1 LSGSFFILH
10 RSSFILFDAMPPK
23 LLVRNLRKV
32 FQIDEG
38 FGRFSSITAIDKVD
52 LEIKEGELVTIIGP
66 SGCGKSTLLMILA
79 GLYDKSSG
87 EVMLDGHP
95 IDGPGLDRGV
105 VFQEFALFPWLT
117 VRNNICFGLKM
128 KGVPAAEHD
137 GIVKHYLKMVKLD
150 EFEKIFP
157 HRLSG
162 GMKQRVGIARALA
175 YSPELLLMDEP
186 FGALDAQ
193 TRTSLQQMLVDIWAE
208 TRKTILFVTHS
219 VREAVF
225 LSDRIVVLSRR
236 PSKVRT
242 IIDVKLPRPRVRLS
256 EPFLR
261 HEEELEAL
269 IAEEIGEDR
278 SAGAAL

>member
-1 LSGSFFILH
+1 M
-10 RSSFILFDAMPPK
+10 AQPK
-23 LLVRNLRKV
+23 LIVRNLRKV

-38 FGRFSSITAIDKVD
+38 FGRYSSITAIQDVNF
-52 LEIKEGELVTIIGP
+52 EIEDGELVTLIGP

-79 GLYDKSSG
+79 GLYDKTSG
-87 EVMLDGHP
+87 HVLLDGRP
-95 IDGPGLDRGV
+95 VSAPGLDRGV

-117 VRNNICFGLKM
+117 VRDNVCFGLKM
-128 KGVPAAEHD
+128 KGIASSEHD
-137 GIVKHYLKMVKLD
+137 DIVRRYLSMVKLE
-150 EFEKIFP
+150 EFGAIFP

-193 TRTSLQQMLVDIWAE
+193 TRASLQKMLVEIWSE

-225 LSDRIVVLSRR
+225 LSDRIIVLSRR
-236 PSKVRT
+236 PSTVRT
-242 IIDVKLPRPRVRLS
+242 IMDVHLPRPRQHLS
-256 EPFLR
+256 DNFLR
-261 HEEELEAL
+261 YEADLEKL
-269 IAEEIGEDR
+269 IAEEMGDDTASGID
-278 SAGAAL
+278 AA

>member
-1 LSGSFFILH
+1 MAH
-10 RSSFILFDAMPPK
+10 PK
-23 LLVRNLRKV
+23 LIVRNLHKV
-32 FQIDEG
+32 FRVDEG
-38 FGRFSSITAIDKVD
+38 FGRFSSITAIDNVN
-52 LEIKEGELVTIIGP
+52 LEVGEGELVTIIGP

-79 GLYDKSSG
+79 GLYEKSSG
-87 EVMLDGHP
+87 DVLLDGTP
-95 IDGPGLDRGV
+95 INGPGLDRGV
-105 VFQEFALFPWLT
+105 VFQEFALFPWLS

-128 KGVPAAEHD
+128 KGTPVSEHD
-137 GIVKHYLKMVKLD
+137 RIVRHFLKMVKLE

-162 GMKQRVGIARALA
+162 GMKQRVGIARAMA

-208 TRKTILFVTHS
+208 TKKTILFVTHS

-236 PSKVRT
+236 PSKVRKV
-242 IIDVKLPRPRVRLS
+242 IEVRLPRPRQRLS
-256 EPFLR
+256 EAFLR
-261 HEEELEAL
+261 HEEELEEL
-269 IAEEIGEDR
+269 IAAEL
-278 SAGAAL
+278 SAESETQEAYPA

>member
-1 LSGSFFILH
+1 MSQ
-10 RSSFILFDAMPPK
+10 PK
-23 LLVRNLRKV
+23 LLVRELRKV

-38 FGRFSSITAIDKVD
+38 FGRFSTITAIDRINLDVG
-52 LEIKEGELVTIIGP
+52 EGELVTIIGP

-87 EVMLDGHP
+87 EVLLDGRP
-95 IDGPGLDRGV
+95 VDGPGLDRGV
-105 VFQEFALFPWLT
+105 VFQEFALFPWLS

-128 KGVPAAEHD
+128 KGVPASEHD
-137 GIVKHYLKMVKLD
+137 RIVRQYLKMVKLE

-175 YSPELLLMDEP
+175 YAPELLLMDEP
-186 FGALDAQ
+186 FGALDSQ
-193 TRTSLQQMLVDIWAE
+193 TRSSLQQMLVEIWQE
-208 TRKTILFVTHS
+208 TKKTILFVTHS

-236 PSKVRT
+236 PSKIRT
-242 IIDVKLPRPRVRLS
+242 IIDVKLPRPRQRLS
-256 EPFLR
+256 APFLR
-261 HEEELEAL
+261 YEEELEEL
-269 IAEEIGEDR
+269 IAQELTEEDTDR
-278 SAGAAL
+278 GARTA

>member
-1 LSGSFFILH
+1 
-10 RSSFILFDAMPPK
+10 
-23 LLVRNLRKV
+23 
-32 FQIDEG
+32 
-38 FGRFSSITAIDKVD
+38 
-52 LEIKEGELVTIIGP
+52 
-66 SGCGKSTLLMILA
+66 
-79 GLYDKSSG
+79 
-87 EVMLDGHP
+87 
-95 IDGPGLDRGV
+95 
-105 VFQEFALFPWLT
+105 
-117 VRNNICFGLKM
+117 
-128 KGVPAAEHD
+128 
-137 GIVKHYLKMVKLD
+137 
-150 EFEKIFP
+150 
-157 HRLSG
+157 
-162 GMKQRVGIARALA
+162 
-175 YSPELLLMDEP
+175 
-186 FGALDAQ
+186 
-193 TRTSLQQMLVDIWAE
+193 MLVDIWAE

>member
-1 LSGSFFILH
+1 M
-10 RSSFILFDAMPPK
+10 AQPK
-23 LLVRNLRKV
+23 LIIRNLRKV

-38 FGRFSSITAIDKVD
+38 FGRYSSITAIQDVNLAIND
-52 LEIKEGELVTIIGP
+52 GELVTLIGP

-79 GLYDKSSG
+79 GLYDKTSG
-87 EVMLDGHP
+87 EVLLDGRP
-95 IDGPGLDRGV
+95 VSGPGLDRGV

-128 KGVPAAEHD
+128 KGIASADHD
-137 GIVKHYLKMVKLD
+137 AIVRRYLKMVKLE
-150 EFEKIFP
+150 EFGAIFP

-193 TRTSLQQMLVDIWAE
+193 TRTSLQKMLVDIWSE
-208 TRKTILFVTHS
+208 TKKTILFVTHS

-236 PSKVRT
+236 PSTVRT
-242 IIDVKLPRPRVRLS
+242 VIDVNLPRPRRHLS
-256 EPFLR
+256 DAFLR
-261 HEEELEAL
+261 YEADLEEL
-269 IAEEIGEDR
+269 IAAELGDETEKGIH
-278 SAGAAL
+278 AA

>member
-1 LSGSFFILH
+1 M
-10 RSSFILFDAMPPK
+10 APPK
-23 LLVRNLRKV
+23 LVVRDLKKTFR
-32 FQIDEG
+32 IDEG
-38 FGRFSSITAIDKVD
+38 FGRFTSITAIEKVD
-52 LEIKEGELVTIIGP
+52 LQVPEGELVTIIGP

-79 GLYDKSSG
+79 GLYEKSSG
-87 EVMLDGHP
+87 EVLLDGAS
-95 IDGPGLDRGV
+95 INGPGLDRGV

-128 KGVPAAEHD
+128 KGIPVSDHD
-137 GIVKHYLKMVKLD
+137 RIVKHYLKMVKLE
-150 EFEKIFP
+150 EFETIFP

-208 TRKTILFVTHS
+208 TKKTILFVTHS

-242 IIDVKLPRPRVRLS
+242 IIEVNIPRPRQRLS
-256 EPFLR
+256 QAFLR
-261 HEEELEAL
+261 CEEELEEL
-269 IAEEIGEDR
+269 IARELGEEDSERGSR
-278 SAGAAL
+278 VA

>member
-1 LSGSFFILH
+1 M
-10 RSSFILFDAMPPK
+10 AK
-23 LLVRNLRKV
+23 LVVRNLHKM

-38 FGRFSSITAIDKVD
+38 FGRFSSITAIDNVN
-52 LEIKEGELVTIIGP
+52 LEVGEGELMTIIGP

-87 EVMLDGHP
+87 EVLLNGNP
-95 IDGPGLDRGV
+95 INGPGLDRGV

-117 VRNNICFGLKM
+117 VRNNIRFGLKM
-128 KGVPAAEHD
+128 KGIPASEH
-137 GIVKHYLKMVKLD
+137 GRIIKHYLKMVKLQ
-150 EFEKIFP
+150 EFENIFP

-193 TRTSLQQMLVDIWAE
+193 TRTSLQQMLVDIWTE

-225 LSDRIVVLSRR
+225 LSDRILVLSRR
-236 PSKVRT
+236 PSRVRT
-242 IIDVKLPRPRVRLS
+242 VIEVKLPRPRQRLS
-256 EPFLR
+256 QPFLR
-261 HEEELEAL
+261 YEEELEEL
-269 IAEEIGEDR
+269 IARELEEEGKPFGIANGKFQNCKSEI
-278 SAGAAL
+278 

>member
-1 LSGSFFILH
+1 M
-10 RSSFILFDAMPPK
+10 AEPK
-23 LLVRNLRKV
+23 LIVRNLRKT
-32 FQIDEG
+32 FQVDEG
-38 FGRFSSITAIDKVD
+38 FGRFSSINAIDNVNID
-52 LEIKEGELVTIIGP
+52 VREGELITIIGP

-79 GLYDKSSG
+79 GLYDKTSG
-87 EVMLDGHP
+87 EVLLDGRP
-95 IDGPGLDRGV
+95 IEGPGLDRGV

-128 KGVPAAEHD
+128 KGVPAAEHER
-137 GIVKHYLKMVKLD
+137 IIKRYLDMVKLA
-150 EFEKIFP
+150 EFEHIFP

-175 YSPELLLMDEP
+175 YSPEILLMDEP

-208 TRKTILFVTHS
+208 TKKTILFVTHS

-236 PSKVRT
+236 PSRVRT
-242 IIDVKLPRPRVRLS
+242 ILDVKIPRPRVRLS

-261 HEEELEAL
+261 CEEELEEL
-269 IAEEIGEDR
+269 IARELSEES
-278 SAGAAL
+278 SAGAAA

>member
-1 LSGSFFILH
+1 MSQ
-10 RSSFILFDAMPPK
+10 PK

-38 FGRFSSITAIDKVD
+38 FGRFSTITAIDRIN
-52 LEIKEGELVTIIGP
+52 LEVSAGELVTIIGP

-79 GLYDKSSG
+79 GLYDKTSG
-87 EVMLDGHP
+87 EVSLDGRP

-105 VFQEFALFPWLT
+105 VFQEFALFPWLN

-128 KGVPAAEHD
+128 KGVPASDHD
-137 GIVKHYLKMVKLD
+137 RIVRQHLKMVKLE
-150 EFEKIFP
+150 EFEKIYP

-175 YSPELLLMDEP
+175 YAPELLLMDEP

-193 TRTSLQQMLVDIWAE
+193 TRTSLQQMLVDIWAQ
-208 TRKTILFVTHS
+208 TKKTILFVTHS

-236 PSKVRT
+236 PSKVRE
-242 IIDVKLPRPRVRLS
+242 IIEVKLPRPRHRLS
-256 EPFLR
+256 GPFLR
-261 HEEELEAL
+261 YEEELEEL
-269 IAEEIGEDR
+269 IAQELGDEPADG
-278 SAGAAL
+278 GARIA

>member
-1 LSGSFFILH
+1 MSQL
-10 RSSFILFDAMPPK
+10 K
-23 LLVRNLRKV
+23 LIVRNLHKV
-32 FQIDEG
+32 FQVDEG
-38 FGRFSSITAIDKVD
+38 FGRFSSITAIDNVN
-52 LEIKEGELVTIIGP
+52 LEVGEGELVTIIGP

-87 EVMLDGHP
+87 EALLDGAP
-95 IDGPGLDRGV
+95 INGPGLDRGV

-128 KGVPAAEHD
+128 KGIPPSEHNQ
-137 GIVKHYLKMVKLD
+137 IVKHYLKMVKLE
-150 EFEKIFP
+150 EFENIFP

-175 YSPELLLMDEP
+175 YSPKLLLMDEP

-236 PSKVRT
+236 PSRVRT
-242 IIDVKLPRPRVRLS
+242 VLDVQLPRPRQRLS
-256 EPFLR
+256 QPFLR
-261 HEEELEAL
+261 YEEELEEL
-269 IAEEIGEDR
+269 IARELDEK
-278 SAGAAL
+278 SGARGAQTA

>member
-1 LSGSFFILH
+1 M
-10 RSSFILFDAMPPK
+10 AQPK
-23 LLVRNLRKV
+23 LVVRDLKKV
-32 FQIDEG
+32 FRIDEG
-38 FGRFSSITAIDKVD
+38 FGKFTSITAIEKVN
-52 LEIKEGELVTIIGP
+52 LEIYEGELVTIIGP

-79 GLYDKSSG
+79 GLYEKSSG
-87 EVMLDGHP
+87 EALLDGAA
-95 IDGPGLDRGV
+95 INGPGLDRGV

-128 KGVPAAEHD
+128 KGIPASDHD
-137 GIVKHYLKMVKLD
+137 RIVKHYLKMVRLE
-150 EFEKIFP
+150 EFERIFP

-193 TRTSLQQMLVDIWAE
+193 TRSSLQQMLVDIWAE
-208 TRKTILFVTHS
+208 TKKTILFVTHS

-236 PSKVRT
+236 PAKIRT
-242 IIDVKLPRPRVRLS
+242 IIDVRIPRPRQRLS
-256 EPFLR
+256 QAFLQC
-261 HEEELEAL
+261 EEELEEL
-269 IAEEIGEDR
+269 IARELGDDESER
-278 SAGAAL
+278 GARVA

>member
-1 LSGSFFILH
+1 MSQ
-10 RSSFILFDAMPPK
+10 PK
-23 LLVRNLRKV
+23 LAVRNLRKV
-32 FQIDEG
+32 FQVDEG
-38 FGRFSSITAIDKVD
+38 FGKYSSITAIDGVSLD
-52 LEIKEGELVTIIGP
+52 VEDGELITLIGP

-79 GLYDKSSG
+79 GLYDKSAG
-87 EVMLDGHP
+87 EVLLDGRP
-95 IDGPGLDRGV
+95 IVGPGLDRGV

-128 KGVPAAEHD
+128 KGIPAAEHD
-137 GIVKHYLKMVKLD
+137 TIVKRYLKMVKLE
-150 EFEKIFP
+150 EFERIFP

-175 YSPELLLMDEP
+175 YAPELLLMDEP

-193 TRTSLQQMLVDIWAE
+193 TRTSLQKMLVDIWAE

-236 PSKVRT
+236 PSRVRT
-242 IIDVKLPRPRVRLS
+242 VIKINLPRPRQRLS
-256 EPFLR
+256 EAFIR
-261 HEEELEAL
+261 HEEELEEL
-269 IAEEIGEDR
+269 IAREIGEHNPAD
-278 SAGAAL
+278 GNEAA

>member
-1 LSGSFFILH
+1 MMAS
-10 RSSFILFDAMPPK
+10 PK
-23 LLVRNLRKV
+23 LVVRNLRKV

-38 FGRFSSITAIDKVD
+38 FGRYSSIMAIDNVN
-52 LEIKEGELVTIIGP
+52 LEVNDGELITLIGP

-79 GLYDKSSG
+79 GLYEKSAG
-87 EVMLDGHP
+87 DVLLDGRP
-95 IDGPGLDRGV
+95 IIEPGLDRGV

-128 KGVPAAEHD
+128 KGVPASEHD
-137 GIVKHYLKMVKLD
+137 RIVKHYLKMVKLD
-150 EFEKIFP
+150 DFEKIFP

-193 TRTSLQQMLVDIWAE
+193 TRTSLQKMLVDIWAE
-208 TRKTILFVTHS
+208 TKKTILFVTHS
-219 VREAVF
+219 VREAVY

-242 IIDVKLPRPRVRLS
+242 IINVDLPRPRQRLS
-256 EPFLR
+256 EAFIR
-261 HEEELEAL
+261 HEEELEEL
-269 IAEEIGEDR
+269 IAQELTEEDGETK
-278 SAGAAL
+278 SKSMETHSLN

>member
-1 LSGSFFILH
+1 MIELEYITHSYPQATSLDDV
-10 RSSFILFDAMPPK
+10 S
-23 LLVRNLRKV
+23 LRV
-32 FQIDEG
+32 
-38 FGRFSSITAIDKVD
+38 AA
-52 LEIKEGELVTIIGP
+52 GETVALIGP

-79 GLYDKSSG
+79 GLYDKSAG
-87 EVMLDGHP
+87 EVLLDGRS

-128 KGVPAAEHD
+128 KGIPDAEHD
-137 GIVKHYLKMVKLD
+137 GIVKHYLDMVKLS

-193 TRTSLQQMLVDIWAE
+193 TRTSLQQMLVDIWAK

-225 LSDRIVVLSRR
+225 LSDRIVVMSGR
-236 PSKVRT
+236 PSRVRT
-242 IIDVKLPRPRVRLS
+242 ILEVKLPRPRQRLS
-256 EPFLR
+256 QDFLR
-261 HEEELEAL
+261 YEEELEEL
-269 IAEEIGEDR
+269 IAEEIADNT
-278 SAGAAL
+278 SAETAD

>member
-1 LSGSFFILH
+1 MAKLVVRSLH
-10 RSSFILFDAMPPK
+10 KIFR
-23 LLVRNLRKV
+23 
-32 FQIDEG
+32 IDEG
-38 FGRFSSITAIDKVD
+38 FGRFSSLTAIDNVN
-52 LEIKEGELVTIIGP
+52 LNVGEGELMTIIGP

-87 EVMLDGHP
+87 EVLLDGNP
-95 IDGPGLDRGV
+95 INGPGLDRGV

-128 KGVPAAEHD
+128 KGIPASEHD
-137 GIVKHYLKMVKLD
+137 GIVKHYLKMVKL
-150 EFEKIFP
+150 EQFETIFP

-186 FGALDAQ
+186 FGALDSQ
-193 TRTSLQQMLVDIWAE
+193 TRTSLQQMLVEIWAE
-208 TRKTILFVTHS
+208 TEKTILFVTHS

-236 PSKVRT
+236 PSRVRT
-242 IIDVKLPRPRVRLS
+242 IIDVNLPRPRQKLS
-256 EPFLR
+256 QPFLR
-261 HEEELEAL
+261 YEEELEEL
-269 IAEEIGEDR
+269 IAQELGDEGGER
-278 SAGAAL
+278 GAQVA

>member
-1 LSGSFFILH
+1 MSH
-10 RSSFILFDAMPPK
+10 PK
-23 LLVRNLRKV
+23 LAVRNLRKV
-32 FQIDEG
+32 FHVDEG
-38 FGRFSSITAIDKVD
+38 FGRVTLITAIDKVN
-52 LEIKEGELVTIIGP
+52 LEVSEGELVTIIGP

-79 GLYDKSSG
+79 GLYEKSSG
-87 EVMLDGHP
+87 EALLDGIP
-95 IDGPGLDRGV
+95 INRPGLDRGV
-105 VFQEFALFPWLT
+105 VFQEFALFPWLN

-128 KGVPAAEHD
+128 KGVPVSDHD
-137 GIVKHYLKMVKLD
+137 RIVKHYLKMVKLE

-193 TRTSLQQMLVDIWAE
+193 TRTSLQQMLVGIWAE
-208 TRKTILFVTHS
+208 TKKTILFVTHS

-242 IIDVKLPRPRVRLS
+242 VIRVKLPRPRQRLS
-256 EPFLR
+256 EAFLR
-261 HEEELEAL
+261 YEEELEEL
-269 IAEEIGEDR
+269 IAQELQERGEPFGIANGKFQNCKSEI
-278 SAGAAL
+278 

>member
-1 LSGSFFILH
+1 MM
-10 RSSFILFDAMPPK
+10 AAPK
-23 LLVRNLRKV
+23 LVVRNLRKT
-32 FQIDEG
+32 FQVDEG
-38 FGRFSSITAIDKVD
+38 FGRFSSINAIDNVSLD
-52 LEIKEGELVTIIGP
+52 VREGELITIIGP

-87 EVMLDGHP
+87 EVLLDSRP

-128 KGVPAAEHD
+128 KGVPAAEHEA
-137 GIVKHYLKMVKLD
+137 IIKRYLDMVKLA
-150 EFEKIFP
+150 EFEHIFP

-175 YSPELLLMDEP
+175 YSPEILLMDEP

-236 PSKVRT
+236 PSRVRT
-242 IIDVKLPRPRVRLS
+242 ILEVKIPRPRVRLS

-261 HEEELEAL
+261 SEEELEEL
-269 IAEEIGEDR
+269 IARELSDE
-278 SAGAAL
+278 SSTGAAA

>member
-1 LSGSFFILH
+1 MAES
-10 RSSFILFDAMPPK
+10 K
-23 LLVRNLRKV
+23 LVVRNLRKT
-32 FQIDEG
+32 FQVDEG
-38 FGRFSSITAIDKVD
+38 FGRLSSINAIDNVSLD
-52 LEIKEGELVTIIGP
+52 VREGELITIIGP

-79 GLYDKSSG
+79 GLYDKTSG
-87 EVMLDGHP
+87 EVLLDGRP

-117 VRNNICFGLKM
+117 VRNNISFGLKM
-128 KGVPAAEHD
+128 KGVPAAEHEA
-137 GIVKHYLKMVKLD
+137 IIKRYLDMVKLA
-150 EFEKIFP
+150 EFEHIFP

-175 YSPELLLMDEP
+175 YSPEILLMDEP

-236 PSKVRT
+236 PSRVRT
-242 IIDVKLPRPRVRLS
+242 ILDVKIPRPRVRLS

-261 HEEELEAL
+261 CEEELEEL
-269 IAEEIGEDR
+269 IARELSDDA
-278 SAGAAL
+278 SAGAAA

>member
-1 LSGSFFILH
+1 MSQT
-10 RSSFILFDAMPPK
+10 K
-23 LLVRNLRKV
+23 LAVRNLRKV

-38 FGRFSSITAIDKVD
+38 FGRSSSITAIDKVD

-79 GLYDKSSG
+79 GLYEKSSG
-87 EVMLDGHP
+87 EVLLDGNS

-105 VFQEFALFPWLT
+105 VFQEFALFPWLN
-117 VRNNICFGLKM
+117 VRSNICFGLKM
-128 KGVPAAEHD
+128 KGIPAADHD
-137 GIVKHYLKMVKLD
+137 RIVKHYLEMVKLS

-208 TRKTILFVTHS
+208 TKKTILFVTHS

-225 LSDRIVVLSRR
+225 LSDRIVVLSAR
-236 PSKVRT
+236 PSKVRSVLE
-242 IIDVKLPRPRVRLS
+242 VKLPRPRQRLS
-256 EPFLR
+256 PSFLR
-261 HEEELEAL
+261 YEEELEEL
-269 IAEEIGEDR
+269 IAQEIAET
-278 SAGAAL
+278 AT

>member
-1 LSGSFFILH
+1 M
-10 RSSFILFDAMPPK
+10 ATPK
-23 LLVRNLRKV
+23 LVVRNLRKV

-38 FGRFSSITAIDKVD
+38 FGRISHLVAIDGVN
-52 LEIKEGELVTIIGP
+52 LEVGAGELVTLIGP

-79 GLYDKSSG
+79 GLYGKTSG
-87 EVMLDGHP
+87 EVLLDGVP
-95 IDGPGLDRGV
+95 IDAPGLDRGV

-128 KGVPAAEHD
+128 KGIPASEHD
-137 GIVKHYLKMVKLD
+137 RIVQRYLKMVKLE
-150 EFEKIFP
+150 EFGKIFP

-193 TRTSLQQMLVDIWAE
+193 TRTSLQQMLVEIWAE

-219 VREAVF
+219 VREAVY

-236 PSKVRT
+236 PSKVRSM
-242 IIDVKLPRPRVRLS
+242 IEVQLPRPRQRLS
-256 EPFLR
+256 ESFLR
-261 HEEELEAL
+261 HEEELEEI
-269 IAEEIGEDR
+269 IAQELSEESVETG
-278 SAGAAL
+278 AGSR

>member
-1 LSGSFFILH
+1 M
-10 RSSFILFDAMPPK
+10 AQPK
-23 LLVRNLRKV
+23 LVVRNLRKV

-38 FGRFSSITAIDKVD
+38 FGRFSSITAIDHIS
-52 LEIKEGELVTIIGP
+52 LEVNEGELVTIIGP

-79 GLYDKSSG
+79 GLYDKTSG
-87 EVMLDGHP
+87 EVLLDGNP
-95 IDGPGLDRGV
+95 INGPGLDRGV
-105 VFQEFALFPWLT
+105 VFQEFALFPWLN
-117 VRNNICFGLKM
+117 VHNNIRFGLKM
-128 KGVPAAEHD
+128 KGVPVSEHD
-137 GIVKHYLKMVKLD
+137 QTVKHYLRMVKLE

-193 TRTSLQQMLVDIWAE
+193 TRTSLQQMLVEIWAE

-242 IIDVKLPRPRVRLS
+242 VIEVKLPRPRQRLS
-256 EPFLR
+256 QPFLR
-261 HEEELEAL
+261 YEEELEEL
-269 IAEEIGEDR
+269 IAQELAEESSKEE
-278 SAGAAL
+278 AAPYRGI

>member
-1 LSGSFFILH
+1 MG
-10 RSSFILFDAMPPK
+10 RSK
-23 LLVRNLRKV
+23 LIVRNLRKI
-32 FQIDEG
+32 FRIDEG
-38 FGRFSSITAIDKVD
+38 FGRYSSITAIDDVN
-52 LEIKEGELVTIIGP
+52 LEVNEGELVTIIGP
-66 SGCGKSTLLMILA
+66 SGCGKSTLLMIIA
-79 GLYDKSSG
+79 GLYDKTSG
-87 EVMLDGHP
+87 EVLLDGAS
-95 IDGPGLDRGV
+95 INGPGLDRGV

-128 KGVPAAEHD
+128 KGVPASEHD
-137 GIVKHYLKMVKLD
+137 RIMKRYLKLVKLE

-193 TRTSLQQMLVDIWAE
+193 TRTSLQQMLVDIWSE

-236 PSKVRT
+236 PSRVRAV
-242 IIDVKLPRPRVRLS
+242 IDVDLPRPRQRLS
-256 EPFLR
+256 QPFLR
-261 HEEELEAL
+261 YEEELEEL
-269 IAEEIGEDR
+269 IARELGDKASKTEAR
-278 SAGAAL
+278 VA

>member
-1 LSGSFFILH
+1 MAQS
-10 RSSFILFDAMPPK
+10 K
-23 LLVRNLRKV
+23 LVVRNLRKV

-38 FGRFSSITAIDKVD
+38 FGRYSSITAIDNIN
-52 LEIKEGELVTIIGP
+52 LEVREGELVTIIGP

-79 GLYDKSSG
+79 GLYDQSSG
-87 EVMLDGHP
+87 AALLDGTA
-95 IDGPGLDRGV
+95 INGPGLDRGV

-128 KGVPAAEHD
+128 KGVPASEHD
-137 GIVKHYLKMVKLD
+137 QIVKHYLKMVKLE

-175 YSPELLLMDEP
+175 YAPELLLMDEP

-236 PSKVRT
+236 PATIRT
-242 IIDVKLPRPRVRLS
+242 VIDVKLPRPRHRHS
-256 EPFLR
+256 QTFLR
-261 HEEELEAL
+261 HEEELEEL
-269 IAEEIGEDR
+269 IAREIEGQGSER
-278 SAGAAL
+278 L

>member
-1 LSGSFFILH
+1 MS
-10 RSSFILFDAMPPK
+10 PK
-23 LLVRNLRKV
+23 LLVRNLQKV

-38 FGRFSSITAIDKVD
+38 FGRFSSITAIDSVN

-87 EVMLDGHP
+87 EVLLDGHP

-193 TRTSLQQMLVDIWAE
+193 TRTSLQQMLVDIWTE
-208 TRKTILFVTHS
+208 TKKTILFVTHS

-225 LSDRIVVLSRR
+225 LSDRIIVLSRR
-236 PSKVRT
+236 PSRVRT
-242 IIDVKLPRPRVRLS
+242 ILDVKLRRPRVRLS

-261 HEEELEAL
+261 YEEQLEEL
-269 IAEEIGEDR
+269 IAREIAPDMPDTPDT
-278 SAGAAL
+278 AGAAL